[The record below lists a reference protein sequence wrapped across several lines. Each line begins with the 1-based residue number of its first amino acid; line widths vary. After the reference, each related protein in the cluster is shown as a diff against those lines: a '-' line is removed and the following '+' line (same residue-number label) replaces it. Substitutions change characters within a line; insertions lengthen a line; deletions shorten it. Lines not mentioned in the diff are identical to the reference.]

1 VERVNSFRKQVG
13 VPALVAVLLGAAS
26 LGIDGKFGP
35 QPLVWNFKYGAVII
49 HVPWLLALLL
59 ISAGATFLAKRAGA
73 SLSQRVLVA
82 LSPALLIGTTLNLLT
97 AIIITAASRS
107 GQRIHPVDFIGHM
120 LVGWLL
126 IPTGAGLLGALPFLR
141 GHSLGS

>member
-1 VERVNSFRKQVG
+1 MNSFRKQVG

-73 SLSQRVLVA
+73 SLSQRVLV
-82 LSPALLIGTTLNLLT
+82 TLNLLR